1 MDATAVVTVA
11 ALARKEVIADLV
23 KLLATTRRA
32 ALGRR
37 SGGGD
42 DIGVVRETA
51 LVTAV
56 ALATLEVEADA
67 RRPLLLLA
75 TLAAAA
81 AGAASTRVGAFLT
94 DVHPRALVAEAAGA
108 TCPIAALL
116 AGDVAEAVRAEARVV
131 LAVRVAAG
139 VATVAA
145 ALITE
150 CEAFA
155 GSAATPRRDRLAL
168 GVLELAVLAV
178 AARAVIAVHAAHFQC
193 ECTYFHCE
201 RTKVQVGEFGFCR
214 LGFRAERRVQ
224 LYYTV
229 ATAVPVYR
237 YSYTRLPFQLPF
249 QQYYMPV
256 PSPPGS
262 AAIDLSF

>member
-42 DIGVVRETA
+42 DVGVVRETA

-75 TLAAAA
+75 TLAAAATAAAA

-178 AARAVIAVHAAHFQC
+178 AARAVIAVHAAHFVR
-193 ECTYFHCE
+193 EATYLHCE

-214 LGFRAERRVQ
+214 QSAPERVQ
-224 LYYTV
+224 LYTSSS
-229 ATAVPVYR
+229 TTI
-237 YSYTRLPFQLPF
+237 YSSK
-249 QQYYMPV
+249 QYYM
-256 PSPPGS
+256 
-262 AAIDLSF
+262 